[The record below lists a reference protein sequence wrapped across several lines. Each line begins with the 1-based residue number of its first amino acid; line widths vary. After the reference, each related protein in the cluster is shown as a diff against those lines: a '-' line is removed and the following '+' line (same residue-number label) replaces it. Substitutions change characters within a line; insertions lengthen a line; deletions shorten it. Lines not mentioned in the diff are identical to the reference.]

1 MSYKKF
7 DLYNEF

>member
-7 DLYNEF
+7 YVN